1 MGANR
6 LGLIVQGTS
15 CLTFV
20 QKNHKVMVKGAQTD
34 IESCIDDW
42 EEHSYSFS
50 FSTKVTFGQQQGYI
64 KILEERIE
72 QQSLQ
77 INTLKQEVG
86 RLNKQ
91 LDENERKKFSLENFK
106 DDDSA
111 IQLYTGFPNYKALM
125 AVYEYLDPK
134 VSKLQCWT

>member
-1 MGANR
+1 
-6 LGLIVQGTS
+6 
-15 CLTFV
+15 
-20 QKNHKVMVKGAQTD
+20 MVKGAQTD

-50 FSTKVTFGQQQGYI
+50 FSTKVTFGQQQDYI

-86 RLNKQ
+86 RLKEQ
-91 LDENERKKFSLENFK
+91 LDENERNKFSLENFK